1 MRAVLRFFWPVVLL
15 AIFTGVLVREIGFGV
30 VLALEETTR
39 HWKALKRNTHPSIE
53 R

>member
-1 MRAVLRFFWPVVLL
+1 MRTLLRTFWPLVLL
-15 AIFTGVLVREIGFGV
+15 VIFTGVLVREIGFGV

-39 HWKALKRNTHPSIE
+39 HWKALKRNSHPSIE